1 MNYYLEY
8 NLVNKDK
15 EMIMK
20 DKEITFD
27 ILLENLKFSSKESL
41 LKIKEAYEYALQEH
55 EGLKRLSGD
64 DYISHP
70 LHVSNILTELNVDD
84 VTIIASL
91 LHEVLNN
98 GKNATT
104 EDIEEKFGS
113 EVAKIVDSVSKINKL
128 ELLDETESSAIYL
141 RKVLVGLAED
151 PRVLYIKL
159 ADRLHNMRT
168 NWAIREE
175 KQKEK
180 AKETMSVL
188 VPIAHRLGINSIK
201 AELEDI
207 CLKTLKPDVY
217 NDILEKLNKT
227 ALELND
233 NLMEMKDDLSH
244 LLHENGINHEIKGRV
259 KSVYSIYNKL
269 NKGKKYSDIYDILAL
284 RIFVE
289 KETDCY
295 TVIGLIH
302 SKYRPVPK
310 RFKDYIANPKENMYQ
325 SLHTTVFGNDGEVY
339 EVQVRTYEMDEIAE
353 KGIASHWSYKEK
365 GTKKVQAIMEQKL
378 EMFRNIIEMNSE
390 NDDASFENAVNN
402 DLLGELIYVFTP
414 KGDVIELPLGSTPV
428 DFAYR
433 IHSKI
438 GDTTTGAI
446 VNDTIVPLS
455 YELQN
460 NDIVKIITNN
470 NATPNYNW
478 LNIVKTNQAKT
489 KIKSY
494 FSKKD
499 REDLLEKG
507 KNILEKEIRKKKMAF
522 NDILSDD
529 NLNKILKDLK
539 LDSIEDL
546 YLSVGSLRYTA
557 GYIINLATEDKHNV
571 DDILI
576 EKINPTTIINNNKGD
591 IIVDGNRNIMYTLA
605 KCCKPVKG
613 DDIIGYITKG
623 DGISVHKKNCVNI
636 LNQERLINVD
646 WNYQAESTYLSDLK
660 MLITNNTFLMD
671 FINEATKEK
680 IYISE
685 MHNKEILNGLLC
697 NVTIKVK
704 NKEELERFKVKLS
717 KYKNIKIME

>member
-1 MNYYLEY
+1 
-8 NLVNKDK
+8 
-15 EMIMK
+15 MK
-20 DKEITFD
+20 DKEITFEE
-27 ILLENLKFSSKESL
+27 LLNNLKITNEDSLKEIR
-41 LKIKEAYEYALQEH
+41 KAYEFALKEH

-64 DYISHP
+64 DYITHP
-70 LHVSNILTELNVDD
+70 LHVANILSDLNVDD

-98 GKNATT
+98 GKNATL
-104 EDIEEKFGS
+104 EEVEEKFGS
-113 EVAKIVDSVSKINKL
+113 EVAKIVNSVSKINKL
-128 ELLDETESSAIYL
+128 ELVDETESSAIYL

-168 NWAIREE
+168 NWAIKEE
-175 KQKEK
+175 KQKDK

-201 AELEDI
+201 AELENI
-207 CLKTLKPDVY
+207 CLKILKPDVY

-227 ALELND
+227 TLELND
-233 NLMEMKDDLSH
+233 NLMEMKDNLSH

-269 NKGKKYSDIYDILAL
+269 NNGKKYSDIYDILAL

-289 KETDCY
+289 KETECY

-378 EMFRNIIEMNSE
+378 EMFRNIIETNSE

-414 KGDVIELPLGSTPV
+414 KGDVIELPASSTPV

-433 IHSKI
+433 IHSRV

-470 NATPNYNW
+470 NATPNQDW
-478 LNIVKTNQAKT
+478 LNFVKTNQAKT

-499 REDLLEKG
+499 REDLLDKG
-507 KNILEKEIRKKKMAF
+507 KNILEKEIRKRKLSINEVL
-522 NDILSDD
+522 NDT
-529 NLNKILKDLK
+529 NLNKIFKDLK
-539 LDSIEDL
+539 MDSIEDL
-546 YLSVGSLRYTA
+546 YLSIGSLRYTA
-557 GYIINLATEDKHNV
+557 GYIINLTTEDKHNV

-576 EKINPTTIINNNKGD
+576 EKIKPITIINNNKDD
-591 IIVDGNRNIMYTLA
+591 IIVDGNTNIMYNLA

-613 DDIIGYITKG
+613 DNIIGFITKG
-623 DGISVHKKNCVNI
+623 EGVSVHKDNCINI
-636 LNQERLINVD
+636 QNLEDRLINVE
-646 WNYQAESTYLSDLK
+646 WNYNVESTYLSD
-660 MLITNNTFLMD
+660 ITILVNNNNFLMD
-671 FINEATKEK
+671 LMSEATKEK
-680 IYISE
+680 IHISE
-685 MHNKEILNGLLC
+685 MHNKETEDGLLC
-697 NVTIKVK
+697 NITIKVK
-704 NKEELERFKVKLS
+704 NKEELEHFKSKLS
-717 KYKNIKIME
+717 KFRNIKIME